1 MSAKIPVRTGLILIL
16 FFLLNPTAIAQ
27 RLTASQLNQIGQSL
41 VDQQL
46 LTEKGRAE
54 LQRFSKKKP
63 LQVYEGFNKDFL
75 TAIHCPVYFL
85 KSYQD
90 ILPGQG
96 IFPITYFDSLL
107 NKNTDSEKE
116 CAIKEERYLV
126 ANFPNRSDLFNFL
139 SSAAGFYRDNISNT
153 DSAKILAERFGEYF
167 GPAMQPLYKD
177 STIEFS
183 VSYFEDTNSLQEER
197 VKQARPYLKWI
208 SIFKQAD
215 LLDASANRMETKFN
229 NGKEIYTAISH
240 RKMIS
245 DIGDLILYHDKF
257 PYYKQQ
263 QFALLDSLTASGF
276 ITQAANDK
284 LLKSYKRDTLLNI
297 DDIVPYTKNYI
308 SFDAET
314 EIKPFDF
321 LTRDYYG
328 EIPVDKI
335 KGFYELVLK
344 KAALLLNF
352 TYSGLEV
359 HAIKAQDQ
367 LIMDH
372 NNRQFYIYVKLNGIL
387 YKEEL
392 KERELESWI
401 NPQNFQFLNHYLE
414 DQNDQRRLYFT
425 QYDIFTGYEPQDKK
439 TLFITLLKENEAK
452 FVKNVYLASRL
463 NACYNGSPGDYN
475 YAAWEYYDTTQRLNR
490 EQLTD
495 AVDFLITQRL
505 LKTTVDQNRER
516 LIAAR
521 REQNPKS
528 ISNIFLELPNAFTS
542 GGNSNISGFLNS
554 LDTKIRQLQNS
565 KTNYFTDYSNI
576 YEEEPAH
583 DRSKVSFSLNHKK
596 YQMNVTSEDLL
607 WENNLLI
614 NTVNKAFMEA
624 KLPYAVY
631 PLPEDSKFFRQDL
644 YGDNYIV
651 LSPDQ
656 AAAIIRKYGDIF
668 KEEAK
673 TIN

>member
-1 MSAKIPVRTGLILIL
+1 MSAKIPARTGLILIL
-16 FFLLNPTAIAQ
+16 FVFFKSTVIAQ
-27 RLTASQLNQIGQSL
+27 SLSARKINQIGQSL

-85 KSYQD
+85 KSCQD

-107 NKNTDSEKE
+107 NKNPDFEKE
-116 CAIKEERYLV
+116 CAIKEERYLA
-126 ANFPNRSDLFNFL
+126 ANFPNRFDLFNFL
-139 SSAAGFYRDNISNT
+139 SGAAGFYRDNISNT
-153 DSAKILAERFGEYF
+153 DSTKILAERFGEYF
-167 GPAMQPLYKD
+167 GPAIQPLYRD

-183 VSYFEDTNSLQEER
+183 VSYLEDTNTLQEER

-208 SIFKQAD
+208 NIFKQAD
-215 LLDASANRMETKFN
+215 ILDASDGRMEAKFN

-245 DIGDLILYHDKF
+245 DIGDLILYHDKS

-263 QFALLDSLTASGF
+263 QYMLLDSLTASGF
-276 ITQAANDK
+276 ITQETNEK
-284 LLKSYKRDTLLNI
+284 LLGSYKRDTLLNI
-297 DDIVPYTKNYI
+297 DDIVPYTKNYMA
-308 SFDAET
+308 FDTET

-321 LTRDYYG
+321 LTREYYG

-352 TYSGLEV
+352 TYSDLEV
-359 HAIKAQDQ
+359 HATKEEDQ

-372 NNRQFYIYVKLNGIL
+372 GNRQFYIYVKLNGII

-425 QYDIFTGYEPQDKK
+425 KYSFFTGYEPQDKK

-475 YAAWEYYDTTQRLNR
+475 YAAWEYYDTTQRLTR
-490 EQLTD
+490 AQLTD
-495 AVDFLITQRL
+495 VVDFLIKQQL

-516 LIAAR
+516 LVAAK

-528 ISNIFLELPNAFTS
+528 ISNILLELPNAFTS

-554 LDTKIRQLQNS
+554 LDAKIRQLQNR

-576 YEEEPAH
+576 YKEEPAH
-583 DRSKVSFSLNHKK
+583 DRSKVSFNLNHKK
-596 YQMNVTSEDLL
+596 YQMTVANEDML
-607 WENNLLI
+607 WENNLLL
-614 NTVNKAFMEA
+614 NTVNKALMEA

-656 AAAIIRKYGDIF
+656 AADIVRKYGDIF
-668 KEEAK
+668 KKEAK